1 MEKLVFRLNEHL
13 YLRDP
18 QSTELGQKII
28 GASVSLIDHLGF
40 ENFTFK
46 KLAEEIGS
54 TEASVYRYFEN
65 KHRLLLYLIDWYWN
79 WQEYQLDLHTLHLT
93 DKTERLRV
101 ALRVLAEEKKFD
113 PTFEGIDES
122 ALHRIV
128 VAEMDKT
135 YLTKQV
141 DNDNKVGL
149 FLQFKSVSKRIATMI
164 ADVNPHFPLANS
176 LGSTVLLVVN
186 QQLFFAHHLPSL
198 SDVKHA
204 SKTKHEELFAFLE
217 TLVFK
222 SISQP

>member
-1 MEKLVFRLNEHL
+1 MGKLVFKLNKHL
-13 YLRDP
+13 FVRDP
-18 QSTELGQKII
+18 QSSELGQKIV
-28 GASVSLIDHLGF
+28 GTSALLIDRLGF

-79 WQEYQLDLHTLHLT
+79 WLEYRIDLHIMNVS
-93 DKTERLRV
+93 DKAERLRI
-101 ALRVLAEEKKFD
+101 ALRILTEEKNLD
-113 PTFEGIDES
+113 PTFQGIDER

-141 DNDNKVGL
+141 DDDNKVGL
-149 FLQFKSVSKRIATMI
+149 FLQFKSVSKKIAEMI
-164 ADVNPHFPLANS
+164 SAINPQYEFARSLSSTILLAI
-176 LGSTVLLVVN
+176 N

-198 SDVKHA
+198 SDIRHQASQKHD
-204 SKTKHEELFAFLE
+204 TLYTFLE
-217 TLVFK
+217 TIIFK
-222 SISQP
+222 SIKK